1 MTNKKR
7 ILVEV
12 SHRHIH
18 LAKEDIDSLFGIGYQ
33 LESLKQLSQ
42 SEEFA
47 TKETVTLINEDK
59 KLEKVRVIGPKRKQT
74 QVELSRTDANNLKLD
89 VPLKES
95 GDLDHTP
102 GIEVEGPQGKIKLE
116 KGLIIAKRH
125 LHCSTQEAKELNLTD
140 GNVISI
146 KIPGERG
153 LIFNEVVVRIHD
165 NYTLSV
171 HLDRDEANA
180 AGIDKEVY
188 GELVN

>member
-1 MTNKKR
+1 M
-7 ILVEV
+7 
-12 SHRHIH
+12 
-18 LAKEDIDSLFGIGYQ
+18 
-33 LESLKQLSQ
+33 
-42 SEEFA
+42 
-47 TKETVTLINEDK
+47 INEDK